1 MDPGIRNSERAG
13 FFKTKILKFI
23 KYKPISIYNFHNSK
37 WIRLIPRLRLGLS
50 HLREHK
56 FKHSF
61 QDCLNPLCSS
71 YENDIETSNHF
82 LLHCPNY
89 SNKRMTF
96 LNKIKNINDGMLQLR
111 DTIMTKTLLF
121 WRYLSLWFYKYT
133 LF

>member
-1 MDPGIRNSERAG
+1 MDPDIRNSESAG

-37 WIRLIPRLRLGLS
+37 WITLIPRLRLGLS

-71 YENDIETSNHF
+71 YENDIETSSHF

-121 WRYLSLWFYKYT
+121 WRYLSLWFYKYS